1 MNRTQLI
8 NNLCYRIK
16 AKKYLEIGI
25 NDAHNFNNIICD
37 YKVGVDPNPNC
48 QHGTLKTTSDEFFK
62 NHINKKYDII
72 FIDGLHTAYQVT
84 KDIYNSINN
93 LKKGGIIILDDV
105 YPHNENEQFS
115 VKLFYNGPQTGDVW
129 KAVYNV
135 LDKFIEISDEIIFI
149 NNTI

>member
-48 QHGTLKTTSDEFFK
+48 QHGTLITTSDEFFK
-62 NHINKKYDII
+62 KN
-72 FIDGLHTAYQVT
+72 
-84 KDIYNSINN
+84 
-93 LKKGGIIILDDV
+93 
-105 YPHNENEQFS
+105 
-115 VKLFYNGPQTGDVW
+115 
-129 KAVYNV
+129 
-135 LDKFIEISDEIIFI
+135 
-149 NNTI
+149 